1 MPAPTRPIALAA
13 CVLMTLIWGTTWAAI
28 RVSLDGIPPLT
39 GVALRFALAGAV
51 LFGLA
56 VYWRVPLGKKP
67 REKRLWVINAVLS
80 FSISYGV
87 VYWCEQWLPS
97 GLAAVLFATFPLF
110 VVLLAHFTLPGERI
124 QPLGALGT
132 LVGFGGVAVIFSDDL
147 AIQGDPRVAV
157 AAVVMLLSPATAAV
171 ANVAVK
177 RWGERVH
184 PLSLT
189 AVPMLMTGG
198 LMGLVAAT
206 FEHDAEFAFGPAPV
220 TAMVYLALFG
230 SAVTFTLYFWLLAH
244 MPASR
249 LALVAYAIPVIAV
262 TTGAVFLDEPLTT
275 HTAAGAIL
283 VLLGVALASRRRR
296 TK

>member
-1 MPAPTRPIALAA
+1 MPAPTRLLALAA
-13 CVLMTLIWGTTWAAI
+13 CALLTLIWGTTWAAI

-39 GVALRFALAGAV
+39 GVALRFALAGA
-51 LFGLA
+51 LLLGMA
-56 VYWRVPLGKKP
+56 VYWRVPLGRQP
-67 REKRLWVINAVLS
+67 RETRLWVINAVLS

-110 VVLLAHFTLPGERI
+110 VTLLAHFTLPDERI

-147 AIQGDPRVAV
+147 AIHGDPKVAV
-157 AAVVMLLSPATAAV
+157 AAGVMLLSPLTAAV

-177 RWGERVH
+177 RWGERMH

-189 AVPMLMTGG
+189 AVPMLMAGG
-198 LMGLVAAT
+198 LMGLAAAA
-206 FEHDAEFAFGPAPV
+206 FERDAEFAFGVAPV
-220 TAMVYLALFG
+220 TAVVYLALLG

-244 MPASR
+244 MRASR
-249 LALVAYAIPVIAV
+249 LALVAYTIPVVAV
-262 TTGAVFLDEPLTT
+262 ATGALFLDEPLTAR
-275 HTAAGAIL
+275 TAAGAIL
-283 VLLGVALASRRRR
+283 VLLGVALASLRRR